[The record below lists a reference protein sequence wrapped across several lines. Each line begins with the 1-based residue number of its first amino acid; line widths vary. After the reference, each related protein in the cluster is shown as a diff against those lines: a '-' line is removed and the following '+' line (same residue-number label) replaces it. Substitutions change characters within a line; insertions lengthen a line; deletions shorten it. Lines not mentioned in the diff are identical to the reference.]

1 MVSTSPTDFEWRRV
15 PFYLAFAAGVA
26 GIVSIAA
33 CHILIGMS
41 AAALIVNRKHFRL
54 PPLWPALALFIGWTL
69 LSLALSEDPGAGWPQ
84 VRKFYVWVVLF
95 AVYSTFRRISDV
107 RRLFLAMVGA
117 GAVSALWSFVEFY
130 VRYER
135 ALDRNQ
141 PFYQSYVADRIT
153 GFMSHWM
160 TFSGHMM
167 ICLLLVAAF
176 LLFARQKRPLAFWI
190 AAGAAIGL
198 ALLLALTRSV
208 WPATAAGLVY
218 LLWYWRRWVI
228 LLMPVAAV
236 AIVLVAP
243 EPLATRIR
251 SIYQPDRK
259 LDSNLHRQVLRQTG
273 VRIVESHPLFG
284 VGAEQVGPNVERY
297 LPDDAPRPI
306 PREWYYAHLHNTY
319 LHYAAER
326 GVPAALALIALFV
339 RVLWDIGRALRRATS
354 PDSRFVLYATMA
366 TVIGVLIGGWWEV
379 NLGDS
384 EVLSVLLAVVGGG
397 YAAAAALA
405 EAADA

>member
-1 MVSTSPTDFEWRRV
+1 MVFTSAIDFDRRRV

-41 AAALIVNRKHFRL
+41 AAALIVNRDQFRL
-54 PPLWPALALFIGWTL
+54 PPVWIPLAVFIGWTL
-69 LSLALSEDPGAGWPQ
+69 LSLAVSEDPAAGWPQ
-84 VRKFYVWVVLF
+84 IKKFYVWVVLF
-95 AVYSTFRRISDV
+95 TVFSTFRCVKDV
-107 RRLFLAMVGA
+107 RRLFLAMIGA
-117 GAVSALWSFVEFY
+117 GAISALWSFVEFY
-130 VRYER
+130 IRYEL
-135 ALDRNQ
+135 ALQRHQ
-141 PFYQSYVADRIT
+141 PFYASYVADRIT

-167 ICLLLVAAF
+167 ICLLLAAAF
-176 LLFARQKRPLAFWI
+176 LMFARQRRPLAFWM
-190 AAGAAIGL
+190 AAGGAIGV

-218 LLWYWRRWVI
+218 LCWFWRKWVI
-228 LLMPVAAV
+228 LLMPVAAL
-236 AIVLVAP
+236 ALIAAAP

-251 SIYQPDRK
+251 SVYRPDRR

-273 VRIVESHPLFG
+273 VRMIEAHPLFG
-284 VGAEQVGPNVERY
+284 LGAEQVGRNVARY
-297 LPDDAPRPI
+297 LPEDAPRPI
-306 PREWYYAHLHNTY
+306 PREWWYQHLHNTY

-326 GVPAALALIALFV
+326 GIPAALAIIALFV
-339 RVLWDIGRALRRATS
+339 RVLWDLSRALRRTTS
-354 PDSRFVLYATMA
+354 PDTKFVLHATLA
-366 TVIGVLIGGWWEV
+366 TVVGVLIGGWWEV

-384 EVLSVLLAVVGGG
+384 EVLSVLLAVLGGG
-397 YAAAAALA
+397 YAAAAAPA

>member
-1 MVSTSPTDFEWRRV
+1 MVFTSATDPDWRRV

-33 CHILIGMS
+33 CHILIGLS
-41 AAALIVNRKHFRL
+41 AAALIVNRRQFRM
-54 PPLWPALALFIGWTL
+54 PPLWLPLAVFIGWTL
-69 LSLALSEDPGAGWPQ
+69 VSLAVSEDPGAGWPQ
-84 VRKFYVWVVLF
+84 IKKFYVWVVLF
-95 AVYSTFRRISDV
+95 AVFSTFRCVRDV
-107 RRLFLAMVGA
+107 RRLFLAMIGA
-117 GAVSALWSFVEFY
+117 GAISALWSFVEFY
-130 VRYER
+130 IRYER
-135 ALDRNQ
+135 ALERNQ

-167 ICLLLVAAF
+167 ICLLLAAAF
-176 LLFARQKRPLAFWI
+176 LLFARQKRPVAVWI
-190 AAGAAIGL
+190 AAGAAIGV

-218 LLWYWRRWVI
+218 LLWFWRRWVI
-228 LLMPVAAV
+228 LLMPVAALVLIV
-236 AIVLVAP
+236 AAP

-273 VRIVESHPLFG
+273 VRIIEAHPLFG
-284 VGAEQVGPNVERY
+284 VGAEQVGRNVPRY
-297 LPDDAPRPI
+297 LPEDAPRPI
-306 PREWYYAHLHNTY
+306 PREWWYQHLHNTY

-326 GVPAALALIALFV
+326 GIPAALAMIALFV
-339 RVLWDIGRALRRATS
+339 RVLWDLGRALRRTTS
-354 PDSRFVLYATMA
+354 PDTKFVLHATLA

-384 EVLSVLLAVVGGG
+384 EVLSVLLAVLGGG
-397 YAAAAALA
+397 YAAAMAPT
-405 EAADA
+405 EVADA